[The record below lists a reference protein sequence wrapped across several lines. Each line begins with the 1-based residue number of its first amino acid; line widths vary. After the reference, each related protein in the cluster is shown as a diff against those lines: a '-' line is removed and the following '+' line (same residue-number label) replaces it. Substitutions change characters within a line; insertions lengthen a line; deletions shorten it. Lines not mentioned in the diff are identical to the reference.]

1 MQVKTWKVRTE
12 KHVSLREL
20 EELTGISKSTLNSID
35 NGKTSPTVNQIEKI
49 AIALG
54 VRISDLL
61 QSDYF

>member
-1 MQVKTWKVRTE
+1 MQVTTWKVRTE

-20 EELTGISKSTLNSID
+20 EKLTGISKSTLNSID

>member
-1 MQVKTWKVRTE
+1 MQVTTWKVRTE

-20 EELTGISKSTLNSID
+20 EKLTGISKSTLNNID

-54 VRISDLL
+54 VRIGDLL